1 MELDRYLQLMPKHN
15 ASDLFFSA
23 GAPVG
28 IRIDGRI
35 RAIEPDRKL
44 AADEIERLAHWVMTE
59 PQREEFER
67 EYEINLAYS
76 PRGLGRFRVNIYR
89 QRGSVSMVIRFITHE
104 IPDLEALNLP
114 TRLRELV
121 LEPRGLV
128 LVVGATG
135 SGKSTTLASLIDY
148 RNTQHSGHILTVE
161 NPIEYLYQHKRCI
174 IDQREIGLD
183 THSYERALAN
193 AMRGSPDVIL
203 IGEIRERETMAHA
216 LAYAETGHL
225 CLSTLHA
232 NNANQTLDR
241 ILNFFPE
248 TAHHQLRNDLSQH
261 LCAIVS
267 QRLIPAREGGRVP
280 AVEILLNTPYV
291 SDLLERG
298 EIDELK
304 EAMKQGLEDG
314 MQTFDESLYRL
325 YEAGQITRESALE
338 HADSRNDL
346 GLRIRLG
353 DGGGDLGE

>member
-1 MELDRYLQLMPKHN
+1 

-193 AMRGSPDVIL
+193 AMRGSP
-203 IGEIRERETMAHA
+203 
-216 LAYAETGHL
+216 
-225 CLSTLHA
+225 
-232 NNANQTLDR
+232 
-241 ILNFFPE
+241 
-248 TAHHQLRNDLSQH
+248 
-261 LCAIVS
+261 
-267 QRLIPAREGGRVP
+267 
-280 AVEILLNTPYV
+280 
-291 SDLLERG
+291 
-298 EIDELK
+298 
-304 EAMKQGLEDG
+304 
-314 MQTFDESLYRL
+314 
-325 YEAGQITRESALE
+325 
-338 HADSRNDL
+338 
-346 GLRIRLG
+346 
-353 DGGGDLGE
+353 